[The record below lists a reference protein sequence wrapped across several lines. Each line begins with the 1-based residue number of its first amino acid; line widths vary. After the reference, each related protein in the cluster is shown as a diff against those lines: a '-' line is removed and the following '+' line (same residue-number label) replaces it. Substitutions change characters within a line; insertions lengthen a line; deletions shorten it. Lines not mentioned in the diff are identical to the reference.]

1 MKRIVTAAG
10 ATLALFLLL
19 VSAVAAQ
26 NRGTVV
32 GQVFDQTGKPWP
44 DVTVTMKSDSGRNF
58 TVKTDK
64 DGKFTQIGLS
74 GGVWTF
80 TLTNDASH
88 LNFVEQ
94 HQITDG
100 QDNNITFNFKDIAA
114 SQSGSAEDQKKQQ
127 EAKNAFANM
136 KQHFDAGVAAMA
148 DSSDVK
154 KQLNAPGAD
163 KDALKTKL
171 DADYTT
177 AVTEFTEAEKGVGAG
192 PKDAPNHAVIWA
204 NLGQAY
210 DGLGKYDDA
219 ANAYQQA
226 IALVPKPE
234 FYANLSTAEANS
246 AASTTDP
253 AAKQQK
259 VDAASAACDK
269 VASLETGAS
278 AGGAAGGTTNTS
290 RCWKNAGI
298 VYSNKGDFKDALPV
312 LQKATQLDPK
322 DAQAWYLLGGAYT
335 GMIDSKQ
342 EGDKIVYIIPPGTAD
357 AYQKVIDLDPN
368 GPYAAQAKAML
379 DSLTAMGG
387 SQSTTVGEKRKK
399 K

>member
-10 ATLALFLLL
+10 ATLFLFLLF
-19 VSAVAAQ
+19 VSMAAAQ

-32 GQVFDQTGKPWP
+32 GQVLDQDGKPFA
-44 DVTVTMKSDSGRNF
+44 DVTVTMRSDSGRNF

-64 DGKFTQIGLS
+64 DGKFTQVGLS
-74 GGVWTF
+74 GGAWTF
-80 TLTNDASH
+80 TLTNDATH
-88 LNFVEQ
+88 LNFTEKHSIEDGEQ
-94 HQITDG
+94 
-100 QDNNITFNFKDIAA
+100 NNITFNFKEIIAA
-114 SQSGSAEDQKKQQ
+114 NKGANAEEEKKEQ
-127 EAKNAFANM
+127 EEKNAFANM
-136 KQHFDAGVAAMA
+136 KQHFDAGVAAMN
-148 DSSDVK
+148 DSNDVK

-163 KDALKTKL
+163 KDALKAKL
-171 DADYTT
+171 NTDYTT
-177 AVTEFTEAEKGVGAG
+177 AVAEFTESEKGVG
-192 PKDAPNHAVIWA
+192 PKDAANHAVVWA

-226 IALVPKPE
+226 IALQPKAE
-234 FYANLSTAEANS
+234 FYVNLSTAQANS

-253 AAKQQK
+253 AAKDQK
-259 VDAASAACDK
+259 VAAASAACDK
-269 VASLETGAS
+269 AAGLETAS
-278 AGGAAGGTTNTS
+278 PAGGGAAASSAS

-298 VYSNKGDFKDALPV
+298 VYSNKGDFKDAVPV
-312 LQKATQLDPK
+312 LQKATQIDAK
-322 DAQAWYLLGGAYT
+322 DTQAWFLLGGAYT

-368 GPYAAQAKAML
+368 GPYAAQAKTML

-387 SQSTTVGEKRKK
+387 GQSTTVGEKRKK